1 MLYNISMKKIFRI
14 LVLLVLIVCVSCAT
28 AETSSETS
36 KTNTAK
42 AETMQAEPWLYPSA
56 MSMSAAQWNELFKKE
71 EPVIEEPKEELI
83 EEIPEEVTE
92 TLEEEVGEEIV
103 IEEVIEEPV
112 EESSIKILEDEKEEE
127 TTQEEEQIVLPEMEW
142 NFAGEDYRSL
152 SWLLEEEPAVETEEI
167 QDIEK
172 SAVVEQGDWVEEMNP
187 DLITEMAK
195 EYKALEEVDIAQP
208 SFKEKALSFFKNN
221 LLYFELGGLLI
232 VFLIVLKMLVSKAKK
247 RHAEAQVVPEED
259 EGVEVN
265 MTPGYYESPNRV
277 PQSYKDE
284 IGDDSKEESKE
295 KPIETP
301 VEDEED
307 EEDSEEES
315 SEERHYEYDD
325 GF

>member
-1 MLYNISMKKIFRI
+1 MKKIFRI

-56 MSMSAAQWNELFKKE
+56 TSMSATQWDELFKKE
-71 EPVIEEPKEELI
+71 EPVIEEPTEEIIEDILEEVVETPEEEI
-83 EEIPEEVTE
+83 EE
-92 TLEEEVGEEIV
+92 EIA
-103 IEEVIEEPV
+103 IEETIEEPV

-127 TTQEEEQIVLPEMEW
+127 FVQEEEQIELPEMEW
-142 NFAGEDYRSL
+142 NFAGEDYRNI
-152 SWLLEEEPAVETEEI
+152 SWLLEEEPAVETEKI

-195 EYKALEEVDIAQP
+195 EYKALEEVDMAQP

-247 RHAEAQVVPEED
+247 RHAEAQILPEED

-284 IGDDSKEESKE
+284 IGDDSKE
-295 KPIETP
+295 KPEDKP
-301 VEDEED
+301 VENKGPDEDEEEDDD
-307 EEDSEEES
+307 EEPEEES
-315 SEERHYEYDD
+315 NAGRYDD